1 MVQKIGQAYFT
12 RLFSIRM
19 SEQNDEVQVPESSS
33 PNATRIL
40 SSSPLKQEQDP
51 QDNSRSNGNG
61 NTHTNDANAI
71 TTSLLRDRFSFTP
84 GNDRQGKD
92 GRDSPNGELP
102 ANVASNPETQLA
114 ILSEEFPDFSP
125 TLVQAVFKSN
135 SFNVKLARE
144 RLNRIRSQRQNWS
157 VSSNK
162 KKIGNGQP
170 LQQPLQQQSQQQQ
183 SQQQQQQQRNSPM
196 STNRLSSIKN
206 DSSSKITVERQKTSI
221 FDRYSNVM
229 NQKSRPTMTN
239 SLVVDEESLAKL
251 GIKSQQEQQ
260 PIKKRRRLVR
270 ADGFRENR
278 KPTQLDKAREN
289 HIKMKKRG
297 DSDGE
302 ETAEEEMSGDE
313 DGSADEY
320 EERTPEVNIDQQ
332 ILHFLNT
339 AEVSDVADL
348 GETSM
353 EKANIIISKRPY
365 NSLYTFSQ
373 LELLTASEQE
383 RKEQEAQRKRNRR
396 VQPKKEGERVLEK
409 INQSIKGYNA
419 IDSLIKKCSTYGK
432 LIASHMRRWG
442 VDLEHG
448 DKNDELDFMS
458 IDSEDGAVVEEFDD
472 KAVSNS
478 TTPVPE
484 NGVDN
489 NATVDAQERRLKSE
503 ASFGEFGEGEDE
515 DADEDVEGDIDF
527 QESEDEDEDYGHR
540 GRRRNNELQNRS
552 NRPAAKEKGLVKFFR
567 GKPRLLSEGLNMKD
581 YQQTGINWLNLLYH
595 NHMSC
600 ILADDM
606 GLGKT
611 LQVIAFIAYLKQ
623 INEPGPHLVVV
634 PSSTLENWLRE
645 FQKFCPSL
653 KIEPYYGSQQERA
666 DLREIL
672 ERNAGQYDVVVTTY
686 NLAAGNKYDISFLR
700 NCSFNVVVY
709 DEGHMLK
716 NSLSERFAKLMKI
729 QGNFRLLLTGTPLQ
743 NNLKELMSL
752 LEFIMP
758 SLFES
763 KKEHLASIFKQRA
776 RTTDNNKDFNP
787 LLAQEAINRA
797 KTMMKPF
804 ILRRRKDQVLKHLPG
819 KHRRVEMCE
828 MNEQQRTIYNE
839 EIKLVMEHR
848 QMVKEGIL
856 PKDSKEKS
864 KLQSSSSKNLIM
876 SLRKAALHP
885 LLFRHL
891 YTNDTIGKMS
901 DSILDEPD
909 YAENG
914 NRQYIMEDMS
924 YMTDYEL
931 HRLSCNFPDT
941 LSKFQLRGDEWMQSG
956 KIDKLCKILHHII
969 VEKKEKVLIFSLFTQ
984 MLDILEMVLSTLKYK
999 FLRLDGSTQ
1008 VNDRQSLID
1017 KFYEDN
1023 TIPIFLLSTKAG
1035 GFGINLVCANNVII
1049 FDQSFNPHDDRQ
1061 AADRSHRVGQ
1071 TKEVIITTLVTKD
1084 SIEEKIFQ
1092 LAKNK
1097 LDLDFHVSED
1107 DKKAQDVIEN
1117 KVTDLLEDIIY
1128 DEAKK

>member
-1 MVQKIGQAYFT
+1 
-12 RLFSIRM
+12 M
-19 SEQNDEVQVPESSS
+19 SEQDDEVQVPESSS
-33 PNATRIL
+33 PNTTKIL
-40 SSSPLKQEQDP
+40 SSSPLKQGQESQDT
-51 QDNSRSNGNG
+51 DKKGN
-61 NTHTNDANAI
+61 HAI

-84 GNDRQGKD
+84 GNSQDKNDRQD
-92 GRDSPNGELP
+92 QNGELP
-102 ANVASNPETQLA
+102 VNVASNPETQLA
-114 ILSEEFPDFSP
+114 ILAGEFPDFSP

-135 SFNVKLARE
+135 LFNIKLARE

-162 KKIGNGQP
+162 KKVGNGQ
-170 LQQPLQQQSQQQQ
+170 L
-183 SQQQQQQQRNSPM
+183 SQQQQQQHNSPM
-196 STNRLSSIKN
+196 ATSRLSSIKKN
-206 DSSSKITVERQKTSI
+206 DSSKITVEKQKTSI

-229 NQKSRPTMTN
+229 NQKVRPTMTD

-251 GIKSQQEQQ
+251 GIRSQN
-260 PIKKRRRLVR
+260 PTTKRRRLVR
-270 ADGFRENR
+270 ADDFQEKK
-278 KPTQLDKAREN
+278 KPTQLDKAKEN
-289 HIKMKKRG
+289 HMKMKKRSG
-297 DSDGE
+297 GAASDGE
-302 ETAEEEMSGDE
+302 ETAEEEMSADE
-313 DGSADEY
+313 EGSAGEY
-320 EERTPEVNIDQQ
+320 EERTPEINIDEQ
-332 ILHFLNT
+332 ILQFLNT
-339 AEVSDVADL
+339 ADASDVADL

-365 NSLYTFSQ
+365 SSLYTFSQ
-373 LELLTASEQE
+373 LELLTESELE
-383 RKEQEAQRKRNRR
+383 KKAQEAQKKKSRR
-396 VQPKKEGERVLEK
+396 AYPKKEGERVLEK
-409 INQSIKGYNA
+409 INQSIRGYNA

-432 LIASHMRRWG
+432 LIASHMRQWG
-442 VDLEHG
+442 IDLEHS
-448 DKNDELDFMS
+448 DKNGELDFMN
-458 IDSEDGAVVEEFDD
+458 IDSEGGAIVEEFDD
-472 KAVSNS
+472 KGDSG
-478 TTPVPE
+478 TPMPVPALD
-484 NGVDN
+484 NGGEGTGEVDN
-489 NATVDAQERRLKSE
+489 KTENPPKSDP
-503 ASFGEFGEGEDE
+503 EFAEVGEGDEEEEADE
-515 DADEDVEGDIDF
+515 DADGDMEF

-540 GRRRNNELQNRS
+540 GRRRNNDALNQKHKS
-552 NRPAAKEKGLVKFFR
+552 TVQQKGLVKFFK
-567 GKPRLLSEGLNMKD
+567 GKPRLLAGELDLKD

-611 LQVIAFIAYLKQ
+611 LQVIAFLAYLKQ

-645 FQKFCPSL
+645 FQKFCPTL

-672 ERNAGQYDVVVTTY
+672 EKNVGQYDVVVTTY

-700 NCSFNVVVY
+700 NCNFNVVVY

-716 NSLSERFAKLMKI
+716 NSLSERFSKLMKI

-743 NNLKELMSL
+743 NNLKELISL

-763 KKEHLASIFKQRA
+763 KKDHLASIFKQRA

-819 KHRRVEMCE
+819 KHRKVEMCE
-828 MNEQQRTIYNE
+828 MNEEQRAIYNE
-839 EIKLVMEHR
+839 EIRLVMEHR
-848 QMVKEGIL
+848 QMVKDGVF
-856 PKDSKEKS
+856 PRDSKEKT

-876 SLRKAALHP
+876 ALRKAALHP

-891 YTNDTIGKMS
+891 YTDEVIGKMS
-901 DSILDEPD
+901 DAILDEPD

-914 NRQYIMEDMS
+914 NRQYIVEDMS
-924 YMTDYEL
+924 YMTDFEL
-931 HRLSCNFPDT
+931 HKLSRNFPDT
-941 LSKFQLRGDEWMQSG
+941 LSNFQLHNNEWMQSG
-956 KIDKLCKILHHII
+956 KVNKLCEILHHII

-984 MLDILEMVLSTLKYK
+984 MLDILEMVLSTLNYK

-1017 KFYEDN
+1017 KFYEDDK
-1023 TIPIFLLSTKAG
+1023 IPIFILSTKAG

-1071 TKEVIITTLVTKD
+1071 TKEVTITTLVTKD

-1107 DKKAQDVIEN
+1107 DKKAQDAIEN
-1117 KVTDLLEDIIY
+1117 KVSDILEDIIY

>member
-1 MVQKIGQAYFT
+1 MNEQK
-12 RLFSIRM
+12 
-19 SEQNDEVQVPESSS
+19 DEVQVPESSS
-33 PNATRIL
+33 PNNARVF
-40 SSSPLKQEQDP
+40 SSSPLKQEQD
-51 QDNSRSNGNG
+51 
-61 NTHTNDANAI
+61 
-71 TTSLLRDRFSFTP
+71 TTSLLRDKFSFTP
-84 GNDRQGKD
+84 GNGNSR
-92 GRDSPNGELP
+92 PNGDSQ
-102 ANVASNPETQLA
+102 ASLSANPETQLA
-114 ILSEEFPDFSP
+114 LLASEFPDFSP

-135 SFNVKLARE
+135 SFNAKLARE
-144 RLNRIRSQRQNWS
+144 RLNRIRGQRQNWS

-162 KKIGNGQP
+162 KKTHTTQQQHQY
-170 LQQPLQQQSQQQQ
+170 QQPAMAS
-183 SQQQQQQQRNSPM
+183 RASPM
-196 STNRLSSIKN
+196 STNRLSSIRKN

-229 NQKSRPTMTN
+229 NQKLRPTMTD
-239 SLVVDEESLAKL
+239 SLVIDEESLAKL
-251 GIKSQQEQQ
+251 GIKAQQ
-260 PIKKRRRLVR
+260 PVAANKRRRLVR
-270 ADGFRENR
+270 ADNIDNR
-278 KPTQLDKAREN
+278 KPTQLDKAKEN
-289 HIKMKKRG
+289 HMKMKKRNG
-297 DSDGE
+297 LSDGE
-302 ETAEEEMSGDE
+302 ETAEDMSGE
-313 DGSADEY
+313 EEGSADEY
-320 EERTPEVNIDQQ
+320 EERTPEINIDEQ

-339 AEVSDVADL
+339 AEASDVADL

-353 EKANIIISKRPY
+353 EKANIIISKRPFS
-365 NSLYTFSQ
+365 SLYTFSQ
-373 LELLTASEQE
+373 MELLSEAEQE
-383 RKEQEAQRKRNRR
+383 KRAQEAQKKKSRR

-409 INQSIKGYNA
+409 INQSIRGYNA
-419 IDSLIKKCSTYGK
+419 IDSLIKKCSTYGN
-432 LIASHMRRWG
+432 LIASHMKRWG
-442 VDLEHG
+442 IDLEHG
-448 DKNDELDFMS
+448 DKGEELDFMS
-458 IDSEDGAVVEEFDD
+458 VDSDDEAVVEDFDENAVSATPTPAPDDGAVNPSNKKPKRRGSDDDDDEEDD
-472 KAVSNS
+472 
-478 TTPVPE
+478 E
-484 NGVDN
+484 
-489 NATVDAQERRLKSE
+489 E
-503 ASFGEFGEGEDE
+503 
-515 DADEDVEGDIDF
+515 DEDVEF
-527 QESEDEDEDYGHR
+527 EESEDEDEDYGNIRRSATPHRR
-540 GRRRNNELQNRS
+540 GRPSQR
-552 NRPAAKEKGLVKFFR
+552 GLVKFFK
-567 GKPRLLSEGLNMKD
+567 GKPRLLSDDLELKD

-595 NHMSC
+595 NQMSC

-611 LQVIAFIAYLKQ
+611 CQVIAFIAYLKQ

-645 FQKFCPSL
+645 FQKFCPNL

-700 NCSFNVVVY
+700 NCNFNVVVY

-716 NSLSERFAKLMKI
+716 NSLSERFSKLMRI

-819 KHRRVEMCE
+819 KHRKVEMCE
-828 MNEQQRTIYNE
+828 LNTQQREIYE
-839 EIKLVMEHR
+839 GEIRLVMEHR
-848 QMVKEGIL
+848 QMVKDGVL
-856 PKDSKEKS
+856 PKDAKEKA
-864 KLQSSSSKNLIM
+864 KVQSSSSKNLIM
-876 SLRKAALHP
+876 ALRKAALHP
-885 LLFRHL
+885 LLFRRL
-891 YTNDTIGKMS
+891 YSDDIIARMS
-901 DSILDEPD
+901 DAILDEPE

-914 NRQYIMEDMS
+914 NRQYILEDMS
-924 YMTDYEL
+924 YMTDFEL
-931 HRLSCNFPDT
+931 HKLSCKFPDT
-941 LSKFQLRGDEWMQSG
+941 LSKFQLSHDEWMQSG
-956 KIDKLCKILHHII
+956 KIDKLCQILRHII
-969 VEKKEKVLIFSLFTQ
+969 VEKKEKVLVFSLFTQ
-984 MLDILEMVLSTLKYK
+984 MLDILEMVLSTLNYK

-1023 TIPIFLLSTKAG
+1023 TIPVFILSTKAG
-1035 GFGINLVCANNVII
+1035 GFGINLVCANNVVI

-1071 TKEVIITTLVTKD
+1071 TKEVTITTLVTRD

-1097 LDLDFHVSED
+1097 LDLDFHISED
-1107 DKKAQDVIEN
+1107 DKKAQDAIEN
-1117 KVTDLLEDIIY
+1117 KVSDILEDLIY

>member
-1 MVQKIGQAYFT
+1 MN
-12 RLFSIRM
+12 
-19 SEQNDEVQVPESSS
+19 EQNDEVQVPESSS
-33 PNATRIL
+33 PNNAKLL
-40 SSSPLKQEQDP
+40 SSSPLKQEQASSDTSTLLRDKFSFIP
-51 QDNSRSNGNG
+51 GNGNG
-61 NTHTNDANAI
+61 
-71 TTSLLRDRFSFTP
+71 RPSFEMQSSMP
-84 GNDRQGKD
+84 
-92 GRDSPNGELP
+92 
-102 ANVASNPETQLA
+102 SNPETQLA
-114 ILSEEFPDFSP
+114 QLASEFPDFSP

-135 SFNVKLARE
+135 SFNAKLARE

-162 KKIGNGQP
+162 KKAHSM
-170 LQQPLQQQSQQQQ
+170 QQPFQQQQ
-183 SQQQQQQQRNSPM
+183 SAMTGRASPM
-196 STNRLSSIKN
+196 STNRLSSIKQN

-229 NQKSRPTMTN
+229 NQKLRPTMTD
-239 SLVVDEESLAKL
+239 SLVIDEESLAKL
-251 GIKSQQEQQ
+251 GIKSQE
-260 PIKKRRRLVR
+260 PLTTNKRRRLVR
-270 ADGFRENR
+270 ADNIDNR
-278 KPTQLDKAREN
+278 KPTQLDKAKEN
-289 HIKMKKRG
+289 HMKMKKRG
-297 DSDGE
+297 GLSDGD
-302 ETAEEEMSGDE
+302 ETAEEMSGE
-313 DGSADEY
+313 EEGSADEY
-320 EERTPEVNIDQQ
+320 EERTPEVNIDEQ

-339 AEVSDVADL
+339 AEASDVADL

-353 EKANIIISKRPY
+353 EKANIIISNRPFS
-365 NSLYTFSQ
+365 SLFAFSQ
-373 LELLTASEQE
+373 MELLSEAEQE
-383 RKEQEAQRKRNRR
+383 KKAQDAQKKRTRR

-409 INQSIKGYNA
+409 INQSIRGYNA
-419 IDSLIKKCSTYGK
+419 IDSLIKKCSTYGN
-432 LIASHMRRWG
+432 LIASHMKRWG
-442 VDLEHG
+442 IDLEHAN
-448 DKNDELDFMS
+448 KDEELNFMS
-458 IDSEDGAVVEEFDD
+458 VDSDDDAVVEDFDEN
-472 KAVSNS
+472 AVSA
-478 TTPVPE
+478 TPTPVPD
-484 NGVDN
+484 NGV
-489 NATVDAQERRLKSE
+489 SE
-503 ASFGEFGEGEDE
+503 ATKKKSKRRGSD
-515 DADEDVEGDIDF
+515 DDYDDDEDVDF
-527 QESEDEDEDYGHR
+527 EESEDEDEDYGQTRRSVTPH
-540 GRRRNNELQNRS
+540 RRN
-552 NRPAAKEKGLVKFFR
+552 RPSQRGLVKFFK
-567 GKPRLLSEGLNMKD
+567 GKPRLLSEDLELKD

-595 NHMSC
+595 NQMSC

-611 LQVIAFIAYLKQ
+611 CQVIAFIAYLKQ

-666 DLREIL
+666 NLREIL

-700 NCSFNVVVY
+700 NCNFNVVVY

-716 NSLSERFAKLMKI
+716 NSLSERFSKLMRI

-804 ILRRRKDQVLKHLPG
+804 ILRRRKDQVLKHLPA
-819 KHRRVEMCE
+819 KHRKVEMCE
-828 MNEQQRTIYNE
+828 LNSQQREIYE
-839 EIKLVMEHR
+839 REIRLVMEHR
-848 QMVKEGIL
+848 QMVKDGVL
-856 PKDSKEKS
+856 PKDAKEKA
-864 KLQSSSSKNLIM
+864 KVQSSSSKNLIM
-876 SLRKAALHP
+876 ALRKAALHP

-891 YTNDTIGKMS
+891 YNDEVIARMS
-901 DSILDEPD
+901 DAILDEPE
-909 YAENG
+909 YSENG
-914 NRQYIMEDMS
+914 NRQYILEDMS
-924 YMTDYEL
+924 YMTDFEL
-931 HRLSCNFPDT
+931 HKLSCNFPDT
-941 LSKFQLRGDEWMQSG
+941 LSKFQLSHDEWMQSG
-956 KIDKLCKILHHII
+956 KIDKLCQLLNHII

-1017 KFYEDN
+1017 KFYEDD
-1023 TIPIFLLSTKAG
+1023 TIPVFILSTKAG
-1035 GFGINLVCANNVII
+1035 GFGINLVCANNVVI

-1071 TKEVIITTLVTKD
+1071 TKEVTITTLITRD

-1107 DKKAQDVIEN
+1107 DKKAQDAIEN
-1117 KVTDLLEDIIY
+1117 KVSDILEDLIY
-1128 DEAKK
+1128 DEAKE

>member
-1 MVQKIGQAYFT
+1 
-12 RLFSIRM
+12 M
-19 SEQNDEVQVPESSS
+19 SEQDDEVQVPESSS
-33 PNATRIL
+33 PNTTRML
-40 SSSPLKQEQDP
+40 SSSPLKQEQES
-51 QDNSRSNGNG
+51 QDAAGMRNN
-61 NTHTNDANAI
+61 HTD

-84 GNDRQGKD
+84 GNNQGKD
-92 GRDSPNGELP
+92 DKQRPNGELP
-102 ANVASNPETQLA
+102 ANVTANPETQLA
-114 ILSEEFPDFSP
+114 ILSGEFPDFSP

-135 SFNVKLARE
+135 LFNAKLARE

-162 KKIGNGQP
+162 RKTGSGQF
-170 LQQPLQQQSQQQQ
+170 SQQLQLQ
-183 SQQQQQQQRNSPM
+183 HNSPM
-196 STNRLSSIKN
+196 ATSRLSSIKKN
-206 DSSSKITVERQKTSI
+206 DSSKITVERQKTSI

-229 NQKSRPTMTN
+229 NQKVRPTMTD
-239 SLVVDEESLAKL
+239 SLVIDEESLAKL
-251 GIKSQQEQQ
+251 GIKSQ
-260 PIKKRRRLVR
+260 PPTTKRRKLVR
-270 ADGFRENR
+270 ADDFHDKK

-289 HIKMKKRG
+289 HMKMKKRG
-297 DSDGE
+297 GSDGE
-302 ETAEEEMSGDE
+302 ATAEEEMSGDE
-313 DGSADEY
+313 EGSADEY
-320 EERTPEVNIDQQ
+320 EERTPEVNIDEQ

-339 AEVSDVADL
+339 ADASDVADL

-373 LELLTASEQE
+373 LELLTVSEQE
-383 RKEQEAQRKRNRR
+383 KKAQEAQKKKGRR
-396 VQPKKEGERVLEK
+396 VQQKKEGERVLEK

-432 LIASHMRRWG
+432 LIGSHMRRWG
-442 VDLEHG
+442 IDLEHS
-448 DKNDELDFMS
+448 DKNGELDFMS
-458 IDSEDGAVVEEFDD
+458 VDSEDGAVVEEFDD
-472 KAVSNS
+472 KAVSSSSTPAPSMPNS
-478 TTPVPE
+478 
-484 NGVDN
+484 
-489 NATVDAQERRLKSE
+489 
-503 ASFGEFGEGEDE
+503 GEGTEKTNIQTGKTAKSDPEFAEIGEDEEEEEADE
-515 DADEDVEGDIDF
+515 DADGDVEF

-540 GRRRNNELQNRS
+540 GRRRNNDVTNHKNKPTAQQR
-552 NRPAAKEKGLVKFFR
+552 GLVKFFK
-567 GKPRLLSEGLNMKD
+567 GKPLLLSEDLELKD

-595 NHMSC
+595 NNMSC

-611 LQVIAFIAYLKQ
+611 LQVIAFLAYLKQ

-645 FQKFCPSL
+645 FQKFCPVL

-672 ERNAGQYDVVVTTY
+672 EKNVGQYDVVVTTY

-700 NCSFNVVVY
+700 NCYFNAVVY

-716 NSLSERFAKLMKI
+716 NSLSERFSKLMRI

-819 KHRRVEMCE
+819 KHRKVEMCE
-828 MNEQQRTIYNE
+828 MNKQQRTIYNE
-839 EIKLVMEHR
+839 EIRLVMEHR
-848 QMVKEGIL
+848 QMVKDGVF
-856 PKDSKEKS
+856 PKDSKEKA
-864 KLQSSSSKNLIM
+864 KVQSSSSKNLIM
-876 SLRKAALHP
+876 ALRKAALHP

-891 YTNDTIGKMS
+891 YTDEVISKMS
-901 DSILDEPD
+901 DAILDEPD

-924 YMTDYEL
+924 YMTDFEL
-931 HRLSCNFPDT
+931 HKLSRNFPDT
-941 LSKFQLRGDEWMQSG
+941 LSKFKLQNNEWMQSG
-956 KIDKLCKILHHII
+956 KIDKLCEILHHII

-984 MLDILEMVLSTLKYK
+984 MLDILELVLSTLNYK

-1017 KFYEDN
+1017 KFYEDEK
-1023 TIPIFLLSTKAG
+1023 IPIFILSTKAG

-1071 TKEVIITTLVTKD
+1071 TKEVTITTLVTKD

-1107 DKKAQDVIEN
+1107 DKKAQDAIEN
-1117 KVTDLLEDIIY
+1117 KVSDILEDIIY